1 MQRIE
6 SLSNAKIKRLKS
18 LHKKKVRSDLNLF
31 LVEGKKMVDEAI
43 LSSFT
48 IEEIYI
54 SDSFK
59 NKYDEFLKQN
69 REQNIYIVK
78 DFIFNKISSTIRP
91 QGIIAV
97 IKKQAFN
104 IDNYIGEKS
113 VILLDQINDPGNLGT
128 IIRTADAFNI
138 GFCLYTDNSVDI
150 YNEKVIRAT
159 MGSIFR
165 VPYIKLNEDIIK
177 KLKSNNYTF
186 LAMTLDGNELYSNE
200 LTKKSVITIGNEA
213 HGISDDIVAL
223 CDKKIKIKMSK
234 NTESLNAAI
243 AAAIIMYEISKL

>member
-18 LHKKKVRSDLNLF
+18 LHKKKVRSDLDLF

-43 LSSFT
+43 SSSFT

-59 NKYDEFLKQN
+59 NKYEIFIKQN
-69 REQNIYIVK
+69 EKEKIYVVK
-78 DFIFNKISSTIRP
+78 DFIFDKISGTMKP
-91 QGIIAV
+91 QGIIAI
-97 IKKQAFN
+97 IKKQTF
-104 IDNYIGEKS
+104 DVEQYIGNGS
-113 VILLDQINDPGNLGT
+113 IVLLDQINDPGNLGT
-128 IIRTADAFNI
+128 ILRTADAFNI
-138 GFCLYTDNSVDI
+138 GLCLYTDNSVDI

-165 VPYIKLNEDIIK
+165 VPYIKANDKIIN
-177 KLKSNNYTF
+177 KLKDMKYSF
-186 LAMTLDGNELYSNE
+186 LAMTLEGNDLSISELS
-200 LTKKSVITIGNEA
+200 KKSVIVIGNET
-213 HGISDDIVAL
+213 HGISNGIL
-223 CDKKIKIKMSK
+223 EICDKKIKIKMSE

-243 AAAIIMYEISKL
+243 AAAIIMYEISKF